1 MKFLSVYTRPAP
13 PSLVVSYRGAHVYHP
28 HHLRFRVHGCMP
40 LDSLPPP
47 SAPPRVLAASR
58 VRLTSLPGRVGFTR
72 PGEQSHTYNV
82 HLACNGFTEETTM
95 SSEEVLHQL
104 RSLEASAAVR
114 VISAWLGERS
124 LHGVLESLNEAVLS
138 DPALNPHQGGMG

>member
-1 MKFLSVYTRPAP
+1 
-13 PSLVVSYRGAHVYHP
+13 
-28 HHLRFRVHGCMP
+28 
-40 LDSLPPP
+40 
-47 SAPPRVLAASR
+47 
-58 VRLTSLPGRVGFTR
+58 
-72 PGEQSHTYNV
+72 
-82 HLACNGFTEETTM
+82 M

-138 DPALNPHQGGMG
+138 DPALNTHQGGILG

>member
-1 MKFLSVYTRPAP
+1 
-13 PSLVVSYRGAHVYHP
+13 
-28 HHLRFRVHGCMP
+28 
-40 LDSLPPP
+40 
-47 SAPPRVLAASR
+47 
-58 VRLTSLPGRVGFTR
+58 
-72 PGEQSHTYNV
+72 
-82 HLACNGFTEETTM
+82 M